1 MTYPSPVTET
11 APVVRT
17 LSNGITVLM
26 EPLPHLH
33 SVTAGI
39 WIKTGSA
46 NELAH
51 QAGISHFLEHLFFK
65 GTHTRNA
72 RQLMEAVES
81 KGGHVNAFTSREY
94 TCIYAKTLA
103 AHLPTGIEI
112 LADILKNSIFCDL
125 EKERNV
131 ILEEIA
137 SNEDV
142 PEELAHDLFCAQIW
156 PDHPLGRPI
165 TGTMESVSAISL
177 DDIRAYFNAWYYPG
191 NLFIAVAGNF
201 DCDAL
206 HKQLDR
212 ELTEVSASASQV
224 RRGAPTF
231 APSRNYITKDIT
243 QTHMVFGFPGPS
255 ATDANRYVY
264 DMLSNALGGGPISRL
279 FERIRE
285 NEGLAYSIY
294 TFSSSYL
301 TTGMMGVYAA
311 VAPEN
316 LEKTMQLALEEVRK
330 LREEPL
336 PKSEHETNREQ
347 LKGNLLMALENTSN
361 RMTRMAKAMMYHG
374 RLLSVAEVV
383 AAIDAVSVKDIQE
396 LAQNVFQPGQCAALV
411 LGPEEGAVELS
422 ITL

>member
-1 MTYPSPVTET
+1 
-11 APVVRT
+11 
-17 LSNGITVLM
+17 M

-33 SVTAGI
+33 SVTAGL

-46 NELAH
+46 NESAK

-81 KGGHVNAFTSREY
+81 RGGHVNAFTSREY
-94 TCIYAKTLA
+94 TCLYAKTLA
-103 AHLPTGIEI
+103 AHLGTGVEI
-112 LADILKNSIFCDL
+112 LADILKNSLFCDL

-142 PEELAHDLFCAQIW
+142 PEELAHDLFCANIW
-156 PDHPLGRPI
+156 PDHSLGRPI
-165 TGTMESVSAISL
+165 TGTLESVSAITL
-177 DDIRAYFNAWYYPG
+177 DDIRAYYDAWYYPE
-191 NLFIAVAGNF
+191 NLFVAVAGNF
-201 DCDAL
+201 DCETLYA
-206 HKQLDR
+206 QLSR
-212 ELTEVSASASQV
+212 ELE
-224 RRGAPTF
+224 GI
-231 APSRNYITKDIT
+231 PSRTVQVHREIPPFSSGREYVTKDIT
-243 QTHMVFGFPGPS
+243 QTHLVFGFPGPS
-255 ATDANRYVY
+255 ATDTNRYVY

-316 LEKTMQLALEEVRK
+316 LERTIQLAFEEVRK

-336 PKSEHETNREQ
+336 PKTEHETNREQ

-374 RLLSVAEVV
+374 RLLTVSEVV
-383 AAIDAVSVKDIQE
+383 EAIDAVSVKDIQD
-396 LAQNVFQPGQCAALV
+396 LAQDLFQPERCAMLV
-411 LGPEEGAVELS
+411 LGPEEGASELS
-422 ITL
+422 LEL